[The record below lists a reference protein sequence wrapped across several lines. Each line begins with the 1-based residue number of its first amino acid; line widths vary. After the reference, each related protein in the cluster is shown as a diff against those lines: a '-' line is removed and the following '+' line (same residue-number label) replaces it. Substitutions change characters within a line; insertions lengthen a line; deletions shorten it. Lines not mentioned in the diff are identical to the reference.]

1 MSDELALA
9 IYEKLKQKHGDNL
22 PDPDHEPIQF
32 AHCVKM
38 LRHYEP
44 EVFRTV

>member
-1 MSDELALA
+1 MTNELALA
-9 IYEKLKQKHGDNL
+9 IYKKLKQKHGDNL

-44 EVFRTV
+44 EVFRKV

>member
-1 MSDELALA
+1 MSDEKALA

-38 LRHYEP
+38 MKHYEP
-44 EVFRTV
+44 EIF

>member
-32 AHCVKM
+32 THCVKM

-44 EVFRTV
+44 EVFRKV

>member
-1 MSDELALA
+1 MTDEKALA
-9 IYEKLKQKHGDNL
+9 IYERLKEKHGDNL

-38 LRHYEP
+38 LKNYEQ
-44 EVFRTV
+44 EIFRTV